1 MSSSTTTPFLKLA
14 RAEKAA
20 RVVRALPRP
29 SAEDVASESGTGH
42 AAPKSASLN
51 ALSGE
56 DPFGSYS
63 NSKVVLR
70 DQVQRTTAPADARR
84 SGTTLRTAAALM
96 ALWLIL
102 AVHPGTRE
110 AFLTSENLSN
120 VTAQIA
126 ELVIIGVGMT
136 FVLLTGGID
145 LSVGAGMALYGT
157 VAATLQIDY
166 HQHAAVAIL
175 AALAVSVLV
184 GLWHGFLIAKLRVPP
199 FIATLSGFLAYRGLA
214 LLLSNARGLSP
225 MRDDFA
231 FLGGRISPLASTLLC
246 IVGAI
251 IAVAVLVESDRR
263 RRSFSLPAPS
273 LRARSVHA
281 VVLAVIFAGL
291 LWTYRDGMPVPV
303 LLAAIIVW
311 IGGVMLTSSRLGRY
325 AFAIG
330 GNPEA
335 ARLSGIPVVRVK
347 VSVYLMTAVLT
358 AVAAL
363 ISAARTNGVT
373 PGNMGLLRE
382 LHVITAV
389 VIGGTSFS
397 GGRAT
402 MVGTLLGALIFG
414 TLSNG
419 MNLLNL
425 SSNWQL
431 IINGLILL
439 GASTLD
445 SWSTRNED
453 R

>member
-1 MSSSTTTPFLKLA
+1 MTQRPIALA
-14 RAEKAA
+14 A
-20 RVVRALPRP
+20 
-29 SAEDVASESGTGH
+29 T
-42 AAPKSASLN
+42 
-51 ALSGE
+51 
-56 DPFGSYS
+56 
-63 NSKVVLR
+63 
-70 DQVQRTTAPADARR
+70 ARR
-84 SGTTLRTAAALM
+84 VTPKLSEIGQSRTLRTAAALM
-96 ALWLIL
+96 FLWLIL

-126 ELVIIGVGMT
+126 EIVIIGVGMT
-136 FVLLTGGID
+136 FVILTAGID
-145 LSVGAGMALYGT
+145 LSVGAGMALFGT

-166 HQHAAVAIL
+166 HQSAAVAIL
-175 AALAVSVLV
+175 AALGVSVLV
-184 GLWHGFLIAKLRVPP
+184 GLWHGLLIARLHIPP

-214 LLLSNARGLSP
+214 LLLSNSRGLSP
-225 MRDDFA
+225 MHDDFA
-231 FLGGRISPLASTLLC
+231 FLGGRISPLSSTILC
-246 IVGAI
+246 VAGAAIVVAI
-251 IAVAVLVESDRR
+251 LAESDRR
-263 RRSFSLPAPS
+263 RRSFNLPAPS
-273 LRARSVHA
+273 LLVRSFHA
-281 VVLAVIFAGL
+281 LVLAAVFSAL

-303 LLAAIIVW
+303 LLAAIITAV
-311 IGGVMLTSSRLGRY
+311 GGIMLTSSRLGRY

-358 AVAAL
+358 AIAGLV
-363 ISAARTNGVT
+363 SAARTNGVT
-373 PGNMGLLRE
+373 PGNMGILRE

-389 VIGGTSFS
+389 VIGGTSLS

-431 IINGLILL
+431 IFTGLILL

-445 SWSTRNED
+445 SLSSRNEAP
-453 R
+453 

>member
-1 MSSSTTTPFLKLA
+1 
-14 RAEKAA
+14 
-20 RVVRALPRP
+20 
-29 SAEDVASESGTGH
+29 
-42 AAPKSASLN
+42 
-51 ALSGE
+51 
-56 DPFGSYS
+56 
-63 NSKVVLR
+63 
-70 DQVQRTTAPADARR
+70 
-84 SGTTLRTAAALM
+84 M

-110 AFLTSENLSN
+110 AFLTSENISN

-166 HQHAAVAIL
+166 HQPAAVAIL

-184 GLWHGFLIAKLRVPP
+184 GLWHGFLIAKLRIPP

-251 IAVAVLVESDRR
+251 LAVAVLVESDRR

-273 LRARSVHA
+273 LRVRSVHA

-291 LWTYRDGMPVPV
+291 LWTYRGGMPVPV
-303 LLAAIIVW
+303 LLGAIIVW

-335 ARLSGIPVVRVK
+335 ARVSGIPVDRVK

-445 SWSTRNED
+445 SWSTRNEE